1 MIAALSLWLL
11 LAVPETDEADS
22 PTAALLEHGYAVWRS
37 YVR

>member
-1 MIAALSLWLL
+1 MIGLVSLWLL

-22 PTAALLEHGYAVWRS
+22 ITAALLEHSYAVWRS

>member
-11 LAVPETDEADS
+11 LAVPEGCEADS
-22 PTAALLEHGYAVWRS
+22 ITAALLEHGHAVWRS